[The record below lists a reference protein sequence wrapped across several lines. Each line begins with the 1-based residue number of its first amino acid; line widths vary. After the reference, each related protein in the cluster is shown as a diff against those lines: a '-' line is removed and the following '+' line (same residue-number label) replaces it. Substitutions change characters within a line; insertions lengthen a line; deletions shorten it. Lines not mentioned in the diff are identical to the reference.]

1 MPKVTK
7 GQIINGENMMM
18 KKILKYAVVLL
29 VFAIMFWFSHYAL
42 QVVATH
48 MIEEYNLL
56 NGIGM

>member
-1 MPKVTK
+1 
-7 GQIINGENMMM
+7 MMM